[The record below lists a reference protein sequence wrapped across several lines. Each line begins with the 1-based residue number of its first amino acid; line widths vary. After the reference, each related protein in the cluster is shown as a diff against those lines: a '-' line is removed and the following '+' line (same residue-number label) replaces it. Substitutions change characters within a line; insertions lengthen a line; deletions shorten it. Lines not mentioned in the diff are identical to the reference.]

1 MGDTEDLIL
10 RLYTAY
16 RRQDIDDLMSGMH
29 PEVRF
34 KPVPGAREYV
44 GRDDLRLF
52 FEHEIHDLAEFDF
65 RVITVQEEGDRALL
79 HGRNRIRGETELR
92 DAPIYWVST
101 VRDGMMFTFAPYAD
115 HEEAL
120 AAFRGETGPG

>member
-16 RRQDIDDLMSGMH
+16 RRQDLDDLMDGMH

-34 KPVPGAREYV
+34 RPVPSARQYI

-52 FEHEIHDLAEFDF
+52 FEDEIHDLAEFDF

-79 HGRNRIRGETELR
+79 HGRNRIREGGDLR

-101 VRDGMMFTFAPYAD
+101 IRDGMMDTFEPYAD
-115 HEEAL
+115 HDEAL
-120 AAFRGETGPG
+120 AAFRGEAGPA